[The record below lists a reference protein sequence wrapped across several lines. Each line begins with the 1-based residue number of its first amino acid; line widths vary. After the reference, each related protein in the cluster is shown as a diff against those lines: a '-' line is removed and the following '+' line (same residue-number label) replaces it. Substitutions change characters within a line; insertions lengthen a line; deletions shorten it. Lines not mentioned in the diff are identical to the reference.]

1 MENNIL
7 KQQEPRTRIIG
18 VLEHYGRP
26 TLLNI
31 LHNHKYSNLPRDPKE
46 LNKTLKTNHIKT
58 LEDLRKKRVIRTQ
71 QWNLIFPSNI
81 DETDSGK
88 FDLTLCRILI
98 QACTTL
104 SPPTNGWNKIPVDQ
118 DKSTAAYVLRLV
130 SFRDELYHSASIILT
145 EEKFNQLWK
154 KLTKCLKRLN
164 CITDIQHLKVSPLDC
179 LGIDYVKAQ
188 QEVLRIQQESQGK
201 HIKAVIMF
209 LFITFPIASFGL
221 SLFWNNGIIHNHKDQ
236 DLHHRIEKGTVKLK
250 NYYLSSI
257 GKENVDRISQTIRN
271 QQRFY
276 VDLAVVDSFEV
287 DVNNSH
293 TARDFHIQQHLSAR
307 GTYKIT
313 ELLEDGS
320 QITLLRGIGGI
331 GKTFMMKTVALHW
344 AQGRIWKD
352 LQFIF
357 FFSFRELNLFRG
369 VSSFKELLLKKY
381 SFLFHQLNVEEI
393 SGISEHILFIFDGFD
408 EFVYANNISV
418 ISKSLDHNSVND
430 IAKAVYDAINPH
442 GTLLPGHKTIITTR
456 PTTISI
462 IRSAFS
468 ESSLRELDILGFDSS
483 QVSQY
488 IDLFIQNETHVSNML
503 KEKIEHSSHLK
514 MMSTVPVYLWTLCS
528 LFQEQN
534 MSEVPTTITE
544 LFVWQLA
551 IFLQR
556 HYRTNMSKALENV
569 FDIFT
574 ISSIQQLIHGLS
586 FVAHEMLLK
595 GVILIDESELP
606 DVIKAQNLE
615 ATGLISQIST
625 PYGKKYQFNHLMM
638 QEFLTALYYFF
649 SIENSYDL
657 LLNENLKGCV
667 TLAAGIGGA
676 LEHNSRSPK
685 VLIQFVQ
692 ALGLDFKDNI
702 LNIPNYV
709 LKHDE
714 KNILETVYE

>member
-26 TLLNI
+26 TLLKI
-31 LHNHKYSNLPRDPKE
+31 LHNPAYSNLPQDPKK
-46 LNKTLKTNHIKT
+46 LNKTLRTNHIKK
-58 LEDLRKKRVIRTQ
+58 LKELRKKRVIRTK
-71 QWNLIFPSNI
+71 QWNLIFPLNI

-104 SPPTNGWNKIPVDQ
+104 PPPTNGWNTIPAKQ

-154 KLTKCLKRLN
+154 KLTKYLNRLN
-164 CITDIQHLKVSPLDC
+164 CVTDIQHLKVSPMDC

-188 QEVLRIQQESQGK
+188 QDVLRIQQESQGK
-201 HIKAVIMF
+201 HIKAVIIFSFIIF
-209 LFITFPIASFGL
+209 LIVILGL
-221 SLFWNNGIIHNHKDQ
+221 YVYWNNGTVHNYKDE
-236 DLHHRIEKGTVKLK
+236 DLHHRIEKGAVKLK
-250 NYYLSSI
+250 NHYLSSI
-257 GKENVDRISQTIRN
+257 GKEKVDRISQTIRN

-287 DVNNSH
+287 DVNNSQ
-293 TARDFHIQQHLSAR
+293 TAGDFHIQQHFSAR
-307 GTYKIT
+307 GKYKIT
-313 ELLEDGS
+313 ELLDDSS

-369 VSSFKELLLKKY
+369 VSSFKELLQKKY

-393 SGISEHILFIFDGFD
+393 SGISEHILVIFDGFD

-418 ISKSLDHNSVND
+418 ISKSCDHNSVND
-430 IAKAVYDAINPH
+430 VAKAVYDALIPY

-514 MMSTVPVYLWTLCS
+514 VMSTVPVYLWTLCS

-534 MSEVPTTITE
+534 MFEVPTTITE

-556 HYRTNMSKALENV
+556 HYKTNISKALDNV

-574 ISSIQQLIHGLS
+574 ISSMQQLIHGLS
-586 FVAHEMLLK
+586 FVAHKMLLK
-595 GVILIDESELP
+595 GVILIDVSDLP
-606 DVIKAQNLE
+606 EVIKAQNLE
-615 ATGLISQIST
+615 ATGLISGMST
-625 PYGKKYQFNHLMM
+625 IYGKKYQFNHLMM
-638 QEFLTALYYFF
+638 QEFLTALYYFL
-649 SIENSYDL
+649 SYENIYDL
-657 LLNENLKGCV
+657 TLNKNLKGCV
-667 TLAAGIGGA
+667 PLAAGMM
-676 LEHNSRSPK
+676 EH
-685 VLIQFVQ
+685 
-692 ALGLDFKDNI
+692 
-702 LNIPNYV
+702 
-709 LKHDE
+709 
-714 KNILETVYE
+714 